1 MGRPKKNRSRI
12 LVSLVVDF
20 YEREANGD
28 CSRLRFTE
36 LSDYAKSR
44 GYEAEAYDFRRDAA
58 VRGKIAEIRAGQ
70 EAEANE
76 AMAAA
81 YRNIDV
87 EALLRRCSD
96 LESLKRSIRGLD
108 DYWRGVYEQTLAVKR
123 ENERLRNAPNHLQ
136 DMRELQETLKRLQ
149 EELNEAK
156 SSNRRLLDENAYL
169 RRVLRNSLYPA
180 VAEELLR
187 QEHLPTPENRTV
199 KPEAF
204 GALIEGKPPAA
215 FQGEQGEKPREKS
228 RSERLL
234 ERLKE
239 GIEKK

>member
-1 MGRPKKNRSRI
+1 MGRPKKNRSQI
-12 LVSLVVDF
+12 LVSLVADF

-28 CSRLRFTE
+28 CSRLRFTA

-58 VRGKIAEIRAGQ
+58 VRGKIEEIRAGQ
-70 EAEANE
+70 EAEASE
-76 AMAAA
+76 AMAVA

-108 DYWRGVYEQTLAVKR
+108 DYWRGVYEQILTLKR
-123 ENERLRNAPNHLQ
+123 ENERLRNAPNRLQ
-136 DMRELQETLKRLQ
+136 DMRELQEALKQLHG
-149 EELNEAK
+149 ELDEAK

-169 RRVLRNSLYPA
+169 RRVLRSSLYPA

-187 QEHLPTPENRTV
+187 QEHLPMPENENAPSAR
-199 KPEAF
+199 
-204 GALIEGKPPAA
+204 GLSLLSG
-215 FQGEQGEKPREKS
+215 GLR
-228 RSERLL
+228 RSWIRFAS
-234 ERLKE
+234 
-239 GIEKK
+239 

>member
-1 MGRPKKNRSRI
+1 MGRPKKNRSQI
-12 LVSLVVDF
+12 LVGLVAEF

-28 CSRLRFTE
+28 CSRLRFTA

-58 VRGKIAEIRAGQ
+58 VRGKIEEIRAGQ
-70 EAEANE
+70 EEQANE
-76 AMAAA
+76 AMAVA

-108 DYWRGVYEQTLAVKR
+108 DYWRGVYEQILALKR
-123 ENERLRNAPNHLQ
+123 ENERLRNASNRLQ
-136 DMRELQETLKRLQ
+136 DTRELQEALKELQ
-149 EELNEAK
+149 RELNEAK
-156 SSNRRLLDENAYL
+156 SSNRRLLDENACL
-169 RRVLRNSLYPA
+169 RRVLRTSLYPA

-187 QEHLPTPENRTV
+187 QEHLPMPENETV

-204 GALIEGKPPAA
+204 GTLIEGKPPAA
-215 FQGEQGEKPREKS
+215 FKGEQGEKEPDELR
-228 RSERLL
+228 RERLL
-234 ERLKE
+234 ERLKA